1 MAKINSNYRKLSA
14 GYLFQ
19 EIARRTKEFT
29 ETNPGIKIMKLG
41 IGNTTESITPT
52 ILKGLHFGVEKL
64 GKAETYSGYG
74 DEQGDKCL
82 REALVKHYEKKGIIL
97 DISEIFI
104 SDGAKPDTANIQS
117 IFSLENIIAV
127 QDPSYPV
134 YVDTNVI
141 AGRTN
146 KFNEKKGQYDG
157 IVYMP
162 CVEENNFFPE
172 IPNKKVDIIYL
183 CFPNNPTGATATKE
197 QLKKFVDYAIKNKA
211 IIIFD
216 AAYSAFI
223 SDSDLPK
230 SIYEIEESKKCSIE
244 INSFSKIAG
253 FTGIRLGWTIVP
265 KDLIVENS
273 EFGEL
278 NNMWNRRQTTF
289 FNGASN
295 IAQEGGLVALTEQ
308 GQKECK
314 ILADYYMTNAKII
327 KQGLESIGLKVYGG
341 ENAPYLWIKIPNRMD
356 SWDFFNKLLNETHVV
371 GTPGSG
377 FGPSGQGYFRLSAF
391 GHRKDIEEAV
401 ESIKNN
407 LTFNFELDKIEA

>member
-1 MAKINSNYRKLSA
+1 MAKINLNYRKLSA

-19 EIARRTKEFT
+19 EIGRRTKEFT
-29 ETNPGIKIMKLG
+29 ENNPGIKVMKLG
-41 IGNTTESITPT
+41 IGNTTEPITPT
-52 ILKGLHFGVEKL
+52 VLSGLHFGVEKL
-64 GKAETYSGYG
+64 GKIETYTGYG
-74 DEQGDKCL
+74 DEQGDKRL
-82 REALVKHYEKKGIIL
+82 REALVKFYEKKGIVL
-97 DISEIFI
+97 DLTEIFI

-117 IFSLENIIAV
+117 IFGLENIVAV

-146 KFNEKKGQYDG
+146 EFNENKNQYDG

-162 CVEENNFFPE
+162 CNKENIFFPE
-172 IPNKKVDIIYL
+172 IPNKKVDLIYL
-183 CFPNNPTGATATKE
+183 CFPNNPTGAVATKE
-197 QLKKFVDYAIKNKA
+197 QLKKFVDYARENKA

-223 SDSDLPK
+223 SDSNLPK
-230 SIYEIEESKKCSIE
+230 SIYEIDGAKECSIE

-265 KDLIVENS
+265 KDLITENS
-273 EFGEL
+273 RPEEL
-278 NNMWNRRQTTF
+278 NFMWNRRQTTF

-295 IAQEGGLVALTEQ
+295 IAQEGGLAALTEQ

-314 ILADYYMTNAKII
+314 ILADYYITNAKII
-327 KQGLESIGLKVYGG
+327 KQGLEAIGLKVFGG
-341 ENAPYLWIKIPNRMD
+341 DNAPYLWVQTPNKMD
-356 SWDFFNKLLNETHVV
+356 SWEFFDKLLKETCVV
-371 GTPGSG
+371 RTHGSG
-377 FGPSGQGYFRLSAF
+377 FGPSGHGYFRLSAF
-391 GHRKDIEEAV
+391 GHKKDIENAV

-407 LTFNFELDKIEA
+407 LKLGLMKNLQQN

>member
-1 MAKINSNYRKLSA
+1 MAKINLNYRKLSA

-19 EIARRTKEFT
+19 EIGRRTKEFT
-29 ETNPGIKIMKLG
+29 ENNPGIKVMKLG
-41 IGNTTESITPT
+41 IGNTTEPITPT
-52 ILKGLHFGVEKL
+52 TLEGLHFGVEKL
-64 GKAETYSGYG
+64 GKLETYSGYG
-74 DEQGDKCL
+74 DEQGDKRL
-82 REALVKHYEKKGIIL
+82 REALVKFYEKKGIVL
-97 DISEIFI
+97 DLTEIFI

-117 IFSLENIIAV
+117 IFGLENIVAV

-146 KFNEKKGQYDG
+146 EFNENKNQYDG

-162 CVEENNFFPE
+162 CNKENIFFPE
-172 IPNKKVDIIYL
+172 IPNKKVDLIYL
-183 CFPNNPTGATATKE
+183 CFPNNPTGAVATKK
-197 QLKKFVDYAIKNKA
+197 QLKKFVDYARENKT

-223 SDSDLPK
+223 SDSNLPK
-230 SIYEIEESKKCSIE
+230 SIYEIDGVKECSIE

-265 KDLIVENS
+265 KDLITENS
-273 EFGEL
+273 RPEEL
-278 NNMWNRRQTTF
+278 NFMWNRRQTTF

-295 IAQEGGLVALTEQ
+295 IAQEGGLAALTEQ

-314 ILADYYMTNAKII
+314 ILADYYITNAKII
-327 KQGLESIGLKVYGG
+327 KQGLEAIGLKVFGG
-341 ENAPYLWIKIPNRMD
+341 DNAPYLWVQTPNKMD
-356 SWDFFNKLLNETHVV
+356 SWEFFDKLLKETCVV

-391 GHRKDIEEAV
+391 GHKKDIENAV

-407 LTFNFELDKIEA
+407 LKLGLMKNLQQN

>member
-1 MAKINSNYRKLSA
+1 MAKINLNYRKLSA

-19 EIARRTKEFT
+19 EIGRRTKEFT
-29 ETNPGIKIMKLG
+29 ENNPGIKVMKLG
-41 IGNTTESITPT
+41 IGNTTEPITPT
-52 ILKGLHFGVEKL
+52 VLSGLHFGVEKL
-64 GKAETYSGYG
+64 GKIETYTGYG
-74 DEQGDKCL
+74 DEQGDKRL
-82 REALVKHYEKKGIIL
+82 REALVKFYEKKGIVL
-97 DISEIFI
+97 DLTEIFI

-117 IFSLENIIAV
+117 IFGLENIVAV

-146 KFNEKKGQYDG
+146 EFNENKNQYDG

-162 CVEENNFFPE
+162 CNKENIFFPE
-172 IPNKKVDIIYL
+172 IPNKKVDLIYL
-183 CFPNNPTGATATKE
+183 CFPNNPTGAVATKK
-197 QLKKFVDYAIKNKA
+197 QLKKFVDYARENKT

-223 SDSDLPK
+223 SDSNLPK
-230 SIYEIEESKKCSIE
+230 SIYEIDGAKECSIE

-265 KDLIVENS
+265 KDLITENS
-273 EFGEL
+273 RPEEL
-278 NNMWNRRQTTF
+278 NFMWNRRQTTF

-295 IAQEGGLVALTEQ
+295 IAQEGGLAALTEQ

-314 ILADYYMTNAKII
+314 ILADYYITNAKII
-327 KQGLESIGLKVYGG
+327 KQGLEAIGLKVFGG
-341 ENAPYLWIKIPNRMD
+341 DNAPYLWVQTPNKMD
-356 SWDFFNKLLNETHVV
+356 SWEFFDKLLKETCVV

-391 GHRKDIEEAV
+391 GHKKDIENAV

-407 LTFNFELDKIEA
+407 LKLGLMKNLQQN

>member
-1 MAKINSNYRKLSA
+1 MAKINLNYRKLSA

-19 EIARRTKEFT
+19 EIGRRTKEFT
-29 ETNPGIKIMKLG
+29 ENNPGIKVMKLG
-41 IGNTTESITPT
+41 IGNTTEPITPT
-52 ILKGLHFGVEKL
+52 TLEGLHFGVEKL
-64 GKAETYSGYG
+64 GKIETYTGYG
-74 DEQGDKCL
+74 DEQGDKRL
-82 REALVKHYEKKGIIL
+82 REALVKFYEKKGIVL
-97 DISEIFI
+97 DLTEIFI

-117 IFSLENIIAV
+117 IFGLENIVAV

-146 KFNEKKGQYDG
+146 EFNENKNQYDG

-162 CVEENNFFPE
+162 CNEENNFFPE
-172 IPNKKVDIIYL
+172 IPDKKVDLIYL
-183 CFPNNPTGATATKE
+183 CFPNNPTGAVATKE
-197 QLKKFVDYAIKNKA
+197 QLKKFVDYARENKT

-223 SDSDLPK
+223 SDSNLPK
-230 SIYEIEESKKCSIE
+230 SIYEIDGAKECSIE

-265 KDLIVENS
+265 KDLITENS
-273 EFGEL
+273 RPEEL
-278 NNMWNRRQTTF
+278 NFMWNRRQTTF

-295 IAQEGGLVALTEQ
+295 IAQEGGLAALTEQ

-314 ILADYYMTNAKII
+314 ILADYYITNAKII
-327 KQGLESIGLKVYGG
+327 KQGLEAIGLKVFGG
-341 ENAPYLWIKIPNRMD
+341 DNAPYLWVQTPNKMD
-356 SWDFFNKLLNETHVV
+356 SWEFFDKLLKETCVV

-391 GHRKDIEEAV
+391 GHKKDIENAV

-407 LTFNFELDKIEA
+407 LKLGLMKNLQQN

>member
-1 MAKINSNYRKLSA
+1 MAKINLNYRKLSA

-19 EIARRTKEFT
+19 EIGRRTKEFT
-29 ETNPGIKIMKLG
+29 ENNPGIKVMKLG
-41 IGNTTESITPT
+41 IGNTTEPITPT
-52 ILKGLHFGVEKL
+52 VLSGLHFGVEKL
-64 GKAETYSGYG
+64 GKIETYTGYG
-74 DEQGDKCL
+74 DEQGDKRL
-82 REALVKHYEKKGIIL
+82 REALVKFYEKKGIVL
-97 DISEIFI
+97 DLTEIFI

-117 IFSLENIIAV
+117 IFGLENIVAV

-146 KFNEKKGQYDG
+146 EFNENKNQYDG

-162 CVEENNFFPE
+162 CNKENIFFPE
-172 IPNKKVDIIYL
+172 IPNKKVDLIYL
-183 CFPNNPTGATATKE
+183 CFPNNPTGAVATKE
-197 QLKKFVDYAIKNKA
+197 QLKKFVDYARENKT

-223 SDSDLPK
+223 SDSNLPK
-230 SIYEIEESKKCSIE
+230 SIYEIDGVKECSIE

-265 KDLIVENS
+265 KDLITENS
-273 EFGEL
+273 RPEEL
-278 NNMWNRRQTTF
+278 NFMWNRRQTTF

-295 IAQEGGLVALTEQ
+295 IAQEGGLAALTEQ

-314 ILADYYMTNAKII
+314 ILADYYITNAKII
-327 KQGLESIGLKVYGG
+327 KQGLEAIGLKVFGG
-341 ENAPYLWIKIPNRMD
+341 DNAPYLWVQTPNKMD
-356 SWDFFNKLLNETHVV
+356 SWEFFDKLLKETCVV

-391 GHRKDIEEAV
+391 GHKKDIENAV

-407 LTFNFELDKIEA
+407 LKLGLMKNLQQN

>member
-1 MAKINSNYRKLSA
+1 MAKINLNYRKLSA

-19 EIARRTKEFT
+19 EIGRRTKEFT
-29 ETNPGIKIMKLG
+29 ENNPGIKVMKLG
-41 IGNTTESITPT
+41 IGNTTEPITPT
-52 ILKGLHFGVEKL
+52 VLSGLHFGVEKL
-64 GKAETYSGYG
+64 GKIETYTGYG
-74 DEQGDKCL
+74 DEQGDKRL
-82 REALVKHYEKKGIIL
+82 REALVKFYEKKGIVL
-97 DISEIFI
+97 DLTEIFI

-117 IFSLENIIAV
+117 IFGLENIVAV

-146 KFNEKKGQYDG
+146 EFNENKNQYDG

-162 CVEENNFFPE
+162 CNKENIFFPE
-172 IPNKKVDIIYL
+172 IPNKKVDLIYL
-183 CFPNNPTGATATKE
+183 CFPNNPTGAVATKK
-197 QLKKFVDYAIKNKA
+197 QLKKFVDYARKNKA
-211 IIIFD
+211 IIVFD
-216 AAYSAFI
+216 VAYSAFI
-223 SDSDLPK
+223 SDSNLPK
-230 SIYEIEESKKCSIE
+230 SIYEIDGAKECSIE

-265 KDLIVENS
+265 KDLITENS
-273 EFGEL
+273 RPEEL
-278 NNMWNRRQTTF
+278 NFMWNRRQTTF

-295 IAQEGGLVALTEQ
+295 IAQEGGLAALTEQ

-314 ILADYYMTNAKII
+314 ILADYYITNAKII
-327 KQGLESIGLKVYGG
+327 KQGLEAIGLKVFGG
-341 ENAPYLWIKIPNRMD
+341 DNAPYLWVQTPNKMD
-356 SWDFFNKLLNETHVV
+356 SWEFFDKLLKETCVV

-391 GHRKDIEEAV
+391 GHKKDIENAV

-407 LTFNFELDKIEA
+407 LKLGLMKNLQQN

>member
-1 MAKINSNYRKLSA
+1 MAKINLNYRKLSA

-19 EIARRTKEFT
+19 EIGRRTKEFT
-29 ETNPGIKIMKLG
+29 ENNPGIKVMKLG
-41 IGNTTESITPT
+41 IGNTTEPITPT
-52 ILKGLHFGVEKL
+52 VLSGLHFGVEKL
-64 GKAETYSGYG
+64 GKIETYTGYG
-74 DEQGDKCL
+74 DEQGDKRL
-82 REALVKHYEKKGIIL
+82 REALVKFYEKKGIVL
-97 DISEIFI
+97 DLTEIFI

-117 IFSLENIIAV
+117 IFGLENIVAV

-146 KFNEKKGQYDG
+146 EFNENKNQYDG
-157 IVYMP
+157 IVYMS
-162 CVEENNFFPE
+162 CNKENIFFPE
-172 IPNKKVDIIYL
+172 IPNKKVDLIYL
-183 CFPNNPTGATATKE
+183 CFPNNPTGAVATKK
-197 QLKKFVDYAIKNKA
+197 QLKKFVDYARENKT

-223 SDSDLPK
+223 SDSNLPK
-230 SIYEIEESKKCSIE
+230 SIYEIDGAKECSIE

-265 KDLIVENS
+265 KDLITENS
-273 EFGEL
+273 RPEEL
-278 NNMWNRRQTTF
+278 NFMWNRRQTTF

-295 IAQEGGLVALTEQ
+295 IAQEGGLAALTEQ
-308 GQKECK
+308 GQKEYK
-314 ILADYYMTNAKII
+314 ILADYYITNAKII
-327 KQGLESIGLKVYGG
+327 KQGLEAIGLKVFGG
-341 ENAPYLWIKIPNRMD
+341 DNAPYLWVQTPNKMD
-356 SWDFFNKLLNETHVV
+356 SWEFFDKLLKETCVV

-391 GHRKDIEEAV
+391 GHKKDIENAV

-407 LTFNFELDKIEA
+407 LKLGLMKNLQQN

>member
-1 MAKINSNYRKLSA
+1 MAKINLNYRKLSA

-19 EIARRTKEFT
+19 EIGRRTKEFT
-29 ETNPGIKIMKLG
+29 ENNPGIKVMKLG
-41 IGNTTESITPT
+41 IGNTTEPITPT
-52 ILKGLHFGVEKL
+52 VLSGLHFGVEKL
-64 GKAETYSGYG
+64 GKIETYTGYG
-74 DEQGDKCL
+74 DEQGDKRL
-82 REALVKHYEKKGIIL
+82 REALVKFYEKKGIVL
-97 DISEIFI
+97 DLTEIFI

-117 IFSLENIIAV
+117 IFGLENIVAV

-146 KFNEKKGQYDG
+146 EFNENKNQYDG

-162 CVEENNFFPE
+162 CNKENIFFPE
-172 IPNKKVDIIYL
+172 IPNKKVDLIYL
-183 CFPNNPTGATATKE
+183 CFPNNPTGAVATKE
-197 QLKKFVDYAIKNKA
+197 QLKKFVDYARENKA

-223 SDSDLPK
+223 SDSNLPK
-230 SIYEIEESKKCSIE
+230 SIYEIDGAKECSIE

-265 KDLIVENS
+265 KDLITENS
-273 EFGEL
+273 RPEEL
-278 NNMWNRRQTTF
+278 NFMWNRRQTTF

-295 IAQEGGLVALTEQ
+295 IAQEGGLAALTEQ

-314 ILADYYMTNAKII
+314 ILADYYITNAKII
-327 KQGLESIGLKVYGG
+327 KQGLEAIGLKVFGG
-341 ENAPYLWIKIPNRMD
+341 DNAPYLWVQTPNKMD
-356 SWDFFNKLLNETHVV
+356 SWEFFDKLLKETCVV

-391 GHRKDIEEAV
+391 GHKKDIENAV

-407 LTFNFELDKIEA
+407 LKLGLMKNLQQN

>member
-1 MAKINSNYRKLSA
+1 MAKINLNYRKLSA

-19 EIARRTKEFT
+19 EIGRRTKEFT
-29 ETNPGIKIMKLG
+29 ENNPGIKVMKLG
-41 IGNTTESITPT
+41 IGNTTEPITPT
-52 ILKGLHFGVEKL
+52 VLSGLHFGVEKL
-64 GKAETYSGYG
+64 GKIETYTGYG
-74 DEQGDKCL
+74 DEQGDKRL
-82 REALVKHYEKKGIIL
+82 REALVKFYEKKGIVL
-97 DISEIFI
+97 DLTEIFI

-117 IFSLENIIAV
+117 IFGLENIVAV

-146 KFNEKKGQYDG
+146 EFNENKNQYDG

-162 CVEENNFFPE
+162 CNEENNFFPE
-172 IPNKKVDIIYL
+172 IPDKKVDIIYL
-183 CFPNNPTGATATKE
+183 CFPNNPTGAVATKK
-197 QLKKFVDYAIKNKA
+197 QLKKFVDYARENKA

-223 SDSDLPK
+223 SDSNLPK
-230 SIYEIEESKKCSIE
+230 SIYEIDGAKECSIE

-265 KDLIVENS
+265 KDLITENS
-273 EFGEL
+273 RPEEL
-278 NNMWNRRQTTF
+278 NFMWNRRQTTF

-295 IAQEGGLVALTEQ
+295 IAQEGGLAALTEQ

-314 ILADYYMTNAKII
+314 ILADYYITNAKII
-327 KQGLESIGLKVYGG
+327 KQGLEAIGLKVFGG
-341 ENAPYLWIKIPNRMD
+341 DNAPYLWVQTPNKMD
-356 SWDFFNKLLNETHVV
+356 SWEFFDKLLKETCVV

-391 GHRKDIEEAV
+391 GHKKDIENAV

-407 LTFNFELDKIEA
+407 LKLGLMKNLQQN